1 MAIFVPKLVGFTTGV
16 YSVGL
21 TSVHTL
27 PQYFPGIESKI
38 SLAVM
43 ERIINGQEC
52 WLPEGTRIY
61 YKWPEWLPVGKKER
75 IINGQEWLPV
85 GKRRGL

>member
-1 MAIFVPKLVGFTTGV
+1 MGFTTGV

-75 IINGQEWLPV
+75 IINFLNFVTNFHLSQVLSRS
-85 GKRRGL
+85 KYH